1 MFDIRIEHSL
11 DVRNKGFNIVIRT
24 RCKEVSDMYG
34 AHIDRQGIGNMLDI
48 ESVRGTSYGE
58 VTHADALFM
67 TALIAAF
74 TAFLSA
80 GMFFVF

>member
-1 MFDIRIEHSL
+1 
-11 DVRNKGFNIVIRT
+11 
-24 RCKEVSDMYG
+24 MYG